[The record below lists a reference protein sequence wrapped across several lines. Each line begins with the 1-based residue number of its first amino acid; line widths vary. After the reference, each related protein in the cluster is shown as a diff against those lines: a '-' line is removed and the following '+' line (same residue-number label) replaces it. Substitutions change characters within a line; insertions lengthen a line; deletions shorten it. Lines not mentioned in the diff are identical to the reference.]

1 MQELAV
7 PEKNIYM
14 DKQSGKDFDR
24 PQYKRL
30 LRKMKK
36 DDLLYIKSIDRLGR
50 NYGEI
55 LEQWRILTK
64 EKGIDIV
71 VLDMPLLD
79 TRRGKDLM
87 GTFLS
92 DIVLQ
97 VLSFVAENERTN
109 IRQRQAEGIAAAKA
123 RGVRFGRPPKPLPA
137 GFHSAY
143 QNWKAGKIT
152 GTAAAKECG
161 MPLSTFR
168 YRAEIYEKHEYVV
181 LYAKSNGN
189 LLNKISA
196 HINERDYKNPDND
209 PRGPYKTMPCTNKGG
224 AIYSVMTPSGKTITE
239 EWRFKRETYDRL
251 LNDNRLVFPRD
262 GDGKPRYK
270 LFLSEKKSE
279 GQLAN
284 TWLDFL
290 ASNQEATREIKSLFG
305 NSTIFSTPKPVEL
318 IKFCMDLAT
327 KTDSIVLDFF
337 SGSATTA
344 HAVMQLNAEDGG
356 HRKFIMVQLP
366 EPCDENSEAF
376 KAGYKNICEIGKER
390 IRRAGEKIKEE
401 NPLTT
406 QNLDI
411 GFRVFRVDESNMK
424 NVYYHPEEVTQLMLG
439 ETVSNIKEDRTDL
452 DLLYACLLDWGV
464 EINLSHTSTQVS
476 GCTVHNVDN
485 GALAACFDKAVP
497 RAVVEYIANLQP
509 LRAVF
514 RDSAF
519 ATDAEKINV
528 TEIFKNLSPDTKV
541 KVI

>member
-464 EINLSHTSTQVS
+464 EINLSHTSTQVA